1 MAASLYRDVPAMPAE
16 AALSGLVRSVLR
28 HEAAGAA
35 VLSHTYTAG
44 PDRFNAWR
52 DGAPLPGEAQED
64 FEAWLRVWQQVDL
77 TPLDGFPLWE
87 REVHDQL
94 HACFAELSEVFAH

>member
-52 DGAPLPGEAQED
+52 DGAPLLAI
-64 FEAWLRVWQQVDL
+64 ALSLSLRLRLSLSL
-77 TPLDGFPLWE
+77 TLTLYPNPE
-87 REVHDQL
+87 PNPKPRP
-94 HACFAELSEVFAH
+94 

>member
-1 MAASLYRDVPAMPAE
+1 MPAMPAE

-77 TPLDGFPLWE
+77 VLTLALALALDLT
-87 REVHDQL
+87 L
-94 HACFAELSEVFAH
+94 T

>member
-52 DGAPLPGEAQED
+52 DGAPL
-64 FEAWLRVWQQVDL
+64 L
-77 TPLDGFPLWE
+77 TLTLTLTQP
-87 REVHDQL
+87 
-94 HACFAELSEVFAH
+94 